1 MSVIG
6 VVEDGKVVLPPEM
19 QLPTGTRVR
28 VELLPPAE
36 QGPSLAETFKDYIG
50 IFDDLPQTWRA
61 TTITICTAHRRNEHR
76 LRGHVLSV
84 SMQELGLTEAAAG
97 DRHFEQAGFKA
108 LLL

>member
-50 IFDDLPQTWRA
+50 IFDDLPPDLA
-61 TTITICTAHRRNEHR
+61 RNHDHYIH
-76 LRGHVLSV
+76 G
-84 SMQELGLTEAAAG
+84 AP
-97 DRHFEQAGFKA
+97 KK
-108 LLL
+108 

>member
-36 QGPSLAETFKDYIG
+36 QGPSLTETFKDYIG
-50 IFDDLPQTWRA
+50 IFDDLPPDLA
-61 TTITICTAHRRNEHR
+61 RNHDHY
-76 LRGHVLSV
+76 LHG
-84 SMQELGLTEAAAG
+84 AP
-97 DRHFEQAGFKA
+97 KK
-108 LLL
+108 